1 MKKRGLKRYYRN
13 LNKRNY
19 IEHIITGLRNGVV
32 EYDYEHIHLDRYSL
46 TKWSEIRLHLD
57 VLFKLLDVFKSNSET
72 IRMPFQVWG
81 YVCFQRDLGCQIGLY
96 IHTPNSDFDDFP
108 MIITNISETPTIRRE
123 ELLGYLESRMTNG
136 YEVRYSKNC
145 DGEPEIFIAIKNV
158 GMPIFIEAK
167 MCGEL

>member
-1 MKKRGLKRYYRN
+1 
-13 LNKRNY
+13 
-19 IEHIITGLRNGVV
+19 
-32 EYDYEHIHLDRYSL
+32 
-46 TKWSEIRLHLD
+46 
-57 VLFKLLDVFKSNSET
+57 
-72 IRMPFQVWG
+72 
-81 YVCFQRDLGCQIGLY
+81 
-96 IHTPNSDFDDFP
+96 
-108 MIITNISETPTIRRE
+108 MIISNISETPTIRRE